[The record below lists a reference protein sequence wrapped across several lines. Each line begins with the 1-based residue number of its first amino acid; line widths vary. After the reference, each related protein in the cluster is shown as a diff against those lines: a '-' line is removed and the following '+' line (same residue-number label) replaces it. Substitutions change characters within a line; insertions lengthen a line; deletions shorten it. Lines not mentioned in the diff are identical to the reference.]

1 MLKLPPIP
9 FINGGKKEDF
19 FLSLLF
25 QQDKI
30 SAILFKE
37 EQKTLVILGSSEEK
51 IDLSEAAVEDLV
63 IACDAVIS
71 KVEMSLPE
79 GANLEKTIF
88 SVPYSW
94 VEEGKIKEERLAQLK
109 KISVELALVPMGFI
123 VAIEAITAFLQ
134 KKEGAPINGIFVE
147 LAESFLYIYLV
158 RSGNILEV
166 KQGKIEESAEK
177 TVESLLSSVIKF
189 EVLPSKIILLNNKEA
204 ESIQQ
209 KFLSHHWTK
218 QLPFQHLP
226 QVAMLEK
233 GFENEA
239 IIHGVANQMGAA
251 IKGDVGVSKFEEKGD
266 GKKSVAAVA
275 DSFGFSQ
282 DVDVAKESTLP
293 VQEEREEPII
303 NDSLHKKD
311 IAMDEAIEESP
322 IEPERRR
329 GADATGGLLAG
340 LFSFIPKDLSFIP
353 KPSFAKGGRSYLIP
367 LAAAVI
373 VIALTAF
380 YYMFLIKAE
389 VTVFTGKKEFTD
401 ELNITL
407 TTSGSSSFD
416 DKVLRIETVTEEI
429 SGDETTEVTG
439 KKEIGE
445 KAKGEVTVFNKS
457 DKKQTLDKGTTI
469 TSSNNLEFVL
479 ADAVEIA
486 STSAFATEF
495 SNKKVKV
502 EAAKFGKEYNLPS
515 NTNYTVANIASSQI
529 FAKNEAPFAGGTKEE
544 IQVVTEEDMTA
555 LSEAL
560 SDKLLSEAKKKASA
574 KVGDGQELLPV
585 VLSAKF
591 EERTFD
597 KKEDQEAK
605 TLKLSATVT
614 YTLGAYKKEELDAFI
629 ASSDSFDVP
638 EDFKLSDDESEL
650 KLSNVSQE
658 GDDITGKLSFNAIY
672 KPQLSIGDIP
682 KELKGKSKKSA
693 EETLRAITG
702 VSDVNIAIRNS
713 IPLLPSLLPFRSE
726 NIALE
731 VKSESL

>member
-9 FINGGKKEDF
+9 FLSGGKKEDF

-37 EQKTLVILGSSEEK
+37 VQKTLVILASSEEK
-51 IDLSEAAVEDLV
+51 IDLSEATVEDLV
-63 IACDAVIS
+63 IASDTVIS
-71 KVEMSLPE
+71 KIEMSLPE
-79 GANLEKTIF
+79 GATLEKTIF

-94 VEEGKIKEERLAQLK
+94 VEEGKIKEERLNQLK
-109 KISVELALVPMGFI
+109 KVSVELALVPMGFI
-123 VAIEAITAFLQ
+123 VSIEAIIAFLQ
-134 KKEGAPINGIFVE
+134 KKEGVPINGIFVE
-147 LAESFLYIYLV
+147 LSESFLYIYLV

-166 KQGKIEESAEK
+166 KHGKIEESAEK
-177 TVESLLSSVIKF
+177 TVESLLASVIKF
-189 EVLPSKIILLNNKEA
+189 EVLPSKIILLNNQEA

-251 IKGDVGVSKFEEKGD
+251 IKGDVSVSKFEEKGEAE
-266 GKKSVAAVA
+266 KTVSAAA
-275 DSFGFSQ
+275 GTFGFSQ
-282 DVDVAKESTLP
+282 DVDVAKNSAP
-293 VQEEREEPII
+293 IKEEMEEPVM
-303 NDSLHKKD
+303 NEKLYEKD
-311 IAMDEAIEESP
+311 IAMDEEIEESQV
-322 IEPERRR
+322 EPERPR
-329 GADATGGLLAG
+329 GADATGGLLSS
-340 LFSFIPKDLSFIP
+340 LFSFIPKDLSFLP
-353 KPSFAKGGRSYLIP
+353 KSLTGKGGRSYVIP

-380 YYMFLIKAE
+380 YYMFLVHAE
-389 VTVFTGKKEFTD
+389 VTVFTGKKEFND
-401 ELNITL
+401 DVDITL

-416 DKVLRIETVTEEI
+416 DKVLRIETVTEEV
-429 SGDETTEVTG
+429 SGDETADVTG
-439 KKEIGE
+439 KKETGE

-457 DKKQTLDKGTTI
+457 DKKQTLEKGTTI

-479 ADAVEIA
+479 SDAVEIA

-502 EAAKFGKEYNLPS
+502 EAAKFGKEYNFPS
-515 NTNYTVANIASSQI
+515 NTNFTVANISSSQV
-529 FAKNEAPFAGGTKEE
+529 FAKNDVAFAGGTKEE

-555 LSEAL
+555 LSESLA
-560 SDKLLSEAKKKASA
+560 DTLLAEAKKKASA
-574 KVGDGQELLPV
+574 KLGDDQELLQV
-585 VLSAKF
+585 VLTTKF
-591 EERTFD
+591 DKKTFD

-605 TLKLSATVT
+605 TLKLSATIT
-614 YTLGAYKKEELDAFI
+614 YTLGAYKKDELDAFL

-638 EDFKLSDDESEL
+638 DDFKLSDEESEL
-650 KLSNVSQE
+650 KLSDVSQE
-658 GDDITGKLSFNAIY
+658 GKNITGKLSFNAIY
-672 KPQLSIGDIP
+672 KPQISIENIP
-682 KELKGKSKKSA
+682 AELKGKSVKAA
-693 EETLRAITG
+693 EERLRQITG
-702 VSDVNIAIRNS
+702 VSDVNIALQNS
-713 IPLLPSLLPFRSE
+713 IPLLPSLLPFRAE

-731 VKSESL
+731 IKSEAL